1 MIIPVQEH
9 AMFLHM
15 FLCPFFYQ
23 DLIVFGLQVFAS
35 LGRFIP
41 RYFVF
46 GAVVNGIVSLISDIS
61 LLQKCNSFLYIN
73 FGSCN
78 FTRFIDEF

>member
-1 MIIPVQEH
+1 
-9 AMFLHM
+9 MFLHVSV
-15 FLCPFFYQ
+15 FIFFHQ
-23 DLIVFGLQVFAS
+23 ALMVFGLQVFAS

-61 LLQKCNSFLYIN
+61 LLEKSNSFL
-73 FGSCN
+73 
-78 FTRFIDEF
+78 